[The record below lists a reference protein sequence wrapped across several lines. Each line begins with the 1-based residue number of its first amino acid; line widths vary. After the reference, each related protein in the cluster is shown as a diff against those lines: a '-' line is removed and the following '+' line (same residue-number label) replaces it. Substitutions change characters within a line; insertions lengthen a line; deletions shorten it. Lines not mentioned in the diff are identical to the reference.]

1 MQSKLKDQKYNSSQA
16 GFTLVEMLVVIA
28 IIGILAGLVFVN
40 LGGKAGEARVTAAD
54 FQIKQIET
62 ALKIYRTELGRYPTQ
77 AQGLSA
83 LVQQPTIEPVPKR
96 YPIEPYLEGG
106 VVPLDPWDSAYIYLT
121 PGRQSEPYEIIS
133 YGNDGEPGGEGES
146 ADLSSSPKANL

>member
-1 MQSKLKDQKYNSSQA
+1 MPNKTQHPIGQA

-40 LGGKAGEARVTAAD
+40 LGGKAGEARIAATS

-62 ALKIYRTELGRYPTQ
+62 ALKIYRTEQGRYPTQ

-83 LVQQPTIEPVPKR
+83 LVQKPTLEPVPAR
-96 YPIEPYLEGG
+96 YPEEPYLEGG
-106 VVPLDPWDSAYIYLT
+106 VVPQDPWGNPYSYLI
-121 PGRQSEPYEIIS
+121 PGRQNEPYEIIS
-133 YGNDGEPGGEGES
+133 YGSDGEPGGDGEG
-146 ADLSSSPKANL
+146 ADISSSPKAGQ